1 MKIETWRSDWPV
13 INKGVPQGS
22 ILRPLLFDIFIND
35 ILCEM
40 HGKCQIYNYADDD
53 TIVFS
58 HEDINVLKEHL
69 TQPTETAIRW
79 FESNH
84 MRANQSKVQAII
96 IKAGYCNEPVVV
108 NVHGQDL
115 APSECVKLLGIFI
128 DNKLNFH
135 KYIFTVCTR
144 ASRQINATSRVSK
157 FLPKD
162 SKLRLFNGLILSN
175 FVCCFIVWHFC

>member
-1 MKIETWRSDWPV
+1 MYLK
-13 INKGVPQGS
+13 VPYLDNCFLIYS
-22 ILRPLLFDIFIND
+22 LMIFYVKYIVNAKFITMLMMTPLF
-35 ILCEM
+35 
-40 HGKCQIYNYADDD
+40 
-53 TIVFS
+53 FS

-144 ASRQINATSRVSK
+144 ASRQINAMSRVSK

-175 FVCCFIVWHFC
+175 FVCCFIMWHFC